1 MIDFNYQTGDSI
13 LHKMDPA
20 IKFCGLILFSC
31 VIVVLQGL
39 SLILASVILISV
51 FLLLSQQS
59 VKKIFTPVLRFIPFF
74 TAILLVNTVFYNN
87 TECQYRFWLICIS
100 KAGFLQGIYIVVRTI
115 TIFIM
120 SSVFI
125 KTTSTIEI
133 METVE
138 KILSPL
144 RIIKVPVKDISL
156 IMSISIQF
164 IPIIFYDFE
173 RIRKAQ
179 ITRGADL
186 NNRKTIL
193 DKVKTYIPIII
204 PTFISVFRRADE
216 LSMAI
221 EARGYNNKED

>member
-13 LHKMDPA
+13 LHKMNPA

-31 VIVVLQGL
+31 IIVVIKGKYLL
-39 SLILASVILISV
+39 LLSVVLITISLI
-51 FLLLSQQS
+51 LSQQS
-59 VKKIFTPVLRFIPFF
+59 VKKIFIPVLRFIPFF
-74 TAILLVNTVFYNN
+74 SAILLVNTVFYNSS
-87 TECQYRFWLICIS
+87 ECQYKFWLICIS
-100 KAGFLQGIYIVVRTI
+100 KAGFFQGLYIVIRTI

-138 KILSPL
+138 KGLSPL
-144 RIIKVPVKDISL
+144 RIIKIPVKDISL

-186 NNRKTIL
+186 NNRKTIV
-193 DKVKTYIPIII
+193 DKIKTYIPIII

-221 EARGYNNKED
+221 EARGYNIPDD

>member
-1 MIDFNYQTGDSI
+1 MIDFNYQAGDTI
-13 LHKMDPA
+13 LHKMNPV
-20 IKFCGLILFSC
+20 IKFCGMILFSC
-31 VIVVLQGL
+31 VIVVLQGI
-39 SLILASVILISV
+39 SLILASVFLITVS
-51 FLLLSQQS
+51 LLLSQQS
-59 VKKIFTPVLRFIPFF
+59 VKKLFTPVLRFIPFF
-74 TAILLVNTVFYNN
+74 LAILLVNTVFYNN
-87 TECQYRFWLICIS
+87 SECQYKFWLICIS
-100 KAGFLQGIYIVVRTI
+100 KAGFLQGLYIVIRTI
-115 TIFIM
+115 TILIM

-133 METVE
+133 MEAVE

-144 RIIKVPVKDISL
+144 RIIKIPVKDISL

-179 ITRGADL
+179 ITRGADM
-186 NNRKTIL
+186 NSRKTLL

-221 EARGYNNKED
+221 EARGYNITDD